1 MNHRAAR
8 SLRGLGAGTT
18 ATIVA
23 AVSHGLAG
31 GTFPGLAGIALALVF
46 SAIVS
51 IALVGL
57 RMPVLRLAA
66 SIVLSQLAF
75 HVVFSTLGNAAEVT
89 VTGGH
94 HGAVSVVG
102 TEIVSHASALM
113 WFAHAI
119 AAALTLLALV
129 FGERAIIGLRETA
142 RMLLAR
148 VLRPAPVARP
158 ATLPRVAR
166 PQLSPVAGAS
176 RDLVAACGL
185 RGPPLLPR
193 SA

>member
-1 MNHRAAR
+1 MNPRAAR

-18 ATIVA
+18 ATVVA

-31 GTFPGLAGIALALVF
+31 GTFPGLAGIALALAF

-51 IALVGL
+51 IAFVGR

-75 HVVFSTLGNAAEVT
+75 HIVFSTLGNAAEVV
-89 VTGGH
+89 VTEGH
-94 HGAVSVVG
+94 HGAVSVTG
-102 TEIVSHASALM
+102 TQIISHAGPLM
-113 WFAHAI
+113 WLAHGI

-129 FGERAIIGLRETA
+129 YGERALIGLREVG
-142 RMLLAR
+142 RMLLSR
-148 VLRPAPVARP
+148 VLAPARVARP
-158 ATLPRVAR
+158 TTLPRVAR
-166 PQLSPVAGAS
+166 PLLTPVA
-176 RDLVAACGL
+176 RKTRELIAACGL
-185 RGPPLLPR
+185 RGPPPQLR